1 MRVLM
6 LMVMGCCAV
15 VGFEGQSVAQTLV
28 GDGVV
33 APACMPWVEEGT
45 IDPIDVDYSGTQQWV
60 EQKADRAVTVTMF
73 CPLHLTNGI
82 GYDRM
87 GFWALDN
94 TSTADN
100 WVHAV
105 IYKFD
110 RSSGSTTVADTTAG
124 RCDAYSTNSASKTE
138 TTDDCYFTADTDQ
151 YFYYAVVRIRRSST
165 ANDIE
170 FYAVGVYE
178 IFSLAGEATAG
189 ADEATEDTEPFG
201 DIHGTM
207 EAGH

>member
-1 MRVLM
+1 MRVSVLIVS
-6 LMVMGCCAV
+6 VMFGLVAM
-15 VGFEGQSVAQTLV
+15 EGTGAAQVLV

-33 APACMPWVEEGT
+33 APACVPWVEEST
-45 IDPIDVDYSGTQQWV
+45 IDPIDVDYSGSQQWV
-60 EQKADRAVTVTMF
+60 EQDTDVAVTVTLF
-73 CPLHLTNGI
+73 CALHLTNGI

-87 GFWALDN
+87 GFWAYDN

-110 RSSGSTTVADTTAG
+110 RSGGSTTVADTTAG

-151 YFYYAVVRIRRSST
+151 YFYYAIVQVRRSST
-165 ANDIE
+165 ANNIE

-178 IFSLAGEATAG
+178 VYSFAGESTGG
-189 ADEATEDTEPFG
+189 ADEVTDDSEPFG

-207 EAGH
+207 ETGE

>member
-1 MRVLM
+1 MRVPILIVS
-6 LMVMGCCAV
+6 VMFGLVAM
-15 VGFEGQSVAQTLV
+15 EGTGAAQVLV

-33 APACMPWVEEGT
+33 APACVPWVEEST
-45 IDPIDVDYSGTQQWV
+45 IDPIDVDYSGSQQWV
-60 EQKADRAVTVTMF
+60 EQDTDVAVTVTLF
-73 CPLHLTNGI
+73 CALHLTNGI

-87 GFWALDN
+87 GFWAYDN

-110 RSSGSTTVADTTAG
+110 RSGGSTTVADTTTG

-151 YFYYAVVRIRRSST
+151 YFYYAIVQVRRSST
-165 ANDIE
+165 ANNIE

-178 IFSLAGEATAG
+178 VYSFAGESTGG
-189 ADEATEDTEPFG
+189 ADEVTDDSEPFG

-207 EAGH
+207 ETGE